1 MRYFPLE
8 QIHIVDGDKFIK
20 EPWTQLE
27 KLEKFL
33 ELPQE
38 ITEENFFFNATK
50 ESNQIWFSM
59 CISKCDL
66 GFLLWKGEINITS
79 ESVGMFKVIWQKN

>member
-50 ESNQIWFSM
+50 ERPYKFFTNVYFQIL
-59 CISKCDL
+59 I
-66 GFLLWKGEINITS
+66 
-79 ESVGMFKVIWQKN
+79 